1 MKKSLKVFGTFAMLL
16 SLAACQQN
24 LGKEVTADEA
34 ARARANIEEK
44 APEQMPNAYTLT
56 LKESMKVSGG
66 GTNISSNVEMK
77 LEYNIEKLYAHMYM
91 KESGVGITST
101 KTMTEKSDQW
111 VYYKDGK
118 LFYVRYS
125 ESTDEAK
132 PTKVYTET
140 TIAEAQAKTQV
151 LGRVLESEVFE
162 ADLEELEDS
171 LSEMTGS
178 YTAQYPGMKVEAKVG
193 YYSTG
198 DGNLSYKASAKG
210 SYKETAIN
218 ASVNYSL
225 SFVATINDYLLASGS
240 ANASLTAK
248 VGKES
253 VKLSASMSISSK
265 KGCSVSYPDLK
276 DYTKDTTVQ

>member
-34 ARARANIEEK
+34 ARARANIEQK
-44 APEQMPNAYTLT
+44 AQEQMPNAYTLT

-66 GTNISSNVEMK
+66 GQNISSNMEMK
-77 LEYNIEKLYAHMYM
+77 LEYNIDKLYAHMYM

-101 KTMTEKSDQW
+101 KTVTEKSDQW

-118 LFYVRYS
+118 LYYVRYA
-125 ESTDEAK
+125 ESTEEAK
-132 PTKVYTET
+132 PTKEYTEA

-151 LGRVLESEVFE
+151 LGNVLESEVFE

-171 LSEMTGS
+171 LSEITGS

-210 SYKETAIN
+210 SYKETSIN

-253 VKLSASMSISSK
+253 VKLSVSMSISSK

-276 DYTKDTTVQ
+276 DYTKDTAVQ